1 MELIIT
7 IILIQLA
14 LVGVVGSVVPILPGA
29 SLILGAGILH
39 KICYSAEISWWTL
52 LVLLIGAGLSLLI
65 DYLSGALGSRV
76 FGASVWAFVGAVLG
90 GLVGLFFGL
99 PGLLLGPLVGAFIL
113 ELIIARQGWKKAAG
127 AVAGVGVG
135 IMGNFVFQLGLA
147 VVMFLIYLGDVVVW

>member
-1 MELIIT
+1 MELIIS

-39 KICYSAEISWWTL
+39 KLCYSEEISWWTL
-52 LVLLIGAGLSLLI
+52 GVLLAGAATSLLI

-76 FGASVWAFVGAVLG
+76 FGASVWAFVGAVVG

-99 PGLLLGPLVGAFIL
+99 PGLLLGPLVGAFVL
-113 ELIIARQGWKKAAG
+113 EWAIARRGWKNAAG

-135 IMGNFVFQLGLA
+135 ILGNFVFQLGLA
-147 VVMFLIYLGDVVVW
+147 VTMFLVYLGDVIFW